1 MQPEAWGKRQM
12 TDEPEKMAERLED
25 IASPDYPDIRAEAA
39 AMIRKL
45 AAENEALEKQ
55 QRDRRIEITRLR
67 DQKAKLVE
75 IVSNYERMLSSEGKD
90 YIGLRGGPS
99 LNERARAAIEEMKN
113 DN

>member
-1 MQPEAWGKRQM
+1 M
-12 TDEPEKMAERLED
+12 TDEPEKMAERLEKREFPRD
-25 IASPDYPDIRAEAA
+25 ISFFSNLRTLFEWCDEAA
-39 AMIRKL
+39 ALIRKL